1 MDIKT
6 YLTRKDK
13 LTNTRFIITP
23 EGKGLFI
30 EDGIPFTRDEFK
42 HKYPLPMSFVSHNC
56 GNADGTKSY
65 LSTD

>member
-65 LSTD
+65 LNTD

>member
-1 MDIKT
+1 MKISEYIDRR
-6 YLTRKDK
+6 YK

-30 EDGIPFTRDEFK
+30 EDGIPFTRDELR
-42 HKYPLPMSFVSHNC
+42 HKYPLPLSLVSHNC

-65 LSTD
+65 LNTD